1 MGSGGYFSQLGT
13 KLQTPFSSSMSW
25 TQLAAVVVFVLV
37 VLFAWRQVTRFI
49 AQEIEG
55 AKRTPAT
62 A

>member
-37 VLFAWRQVTRFI
+37 VLFAWRQVTLFI
-49 AQEIEG
+49 AQEI
-55 AKRTPAT
+55 
-62 A
+62 